1 MIIKNSQKMV
11 IKIKKKSSRKK
22 VHEALKKLPK
32 GSNKVDLKKYF
43 GKVNFEIDGL
53 SYQKSIREND

>member
-1 MIIKNSQKMV
+1 MV

-32 GSNKVDLKKYF
+32 RSAKIDLKKYF

-53 SYQKSIREND
+53 SYQKSVRQDD

>member
-1 MIIKNSQKMV
+1 MV

-32 GSNKVDLKKYF
+32 RSTKVDLKKYF
-43 GKVNFEIDGL
+43 GKVNFETDGL
-53 SYQKSIREND
+53 LYQKSIREND